1 MQAVMQAVMKAATE
15 VCRPPHQRTLLAA
28 ALLLAIGASAGC
40 STQTVKSTTVTA
52 IVTEAASVA
61 EEELLDVS
69 IGIFEPGLDEIP
81 NNREELTFADVR
93 MAETQFMSYQLAQ
106 TLQGSGAWGVVRVN
120 PNDLTSADVAVTGT
134 ILQSD
139 GETMLVQVNVKDAT
153 GKVWLNKEYEE
164 VVSKYS
170 YDPRQR
176 SSDDPFQGLFNRIAN
191 DMLEYRQQ
199 NLDRQQLVNIRTV
212 SRIQFAKSFA
222 PQAFDQYLTTNR
234 NGLLELTRMP
244 AENDPMLNR
253 IDNIRER
260 DYLYIDALQDYYGN
274 YVRQMQGPYTS
285 FRRESYAEV
294 MKYDK
299 LRAQATRN
307 MVLGVAAIVGG
318 LAATQSNNAA
328 VQYSAY
334 GGLFG
339 GGFLIKDAFNKR
351 DEAQLQVETLAELG
365 NSLESEI
372 APQTIELDERVVTL
386 TGSVQEQYTQW
397 REILADIYAAEV
409 QGSVPA
415 SDLNTTPAPAAIPDR
430 Q

>member
-1 MQAVMQAVMKAATE
+1 
-15 VCRPPHQRTLLAA
+15 
-28 ALLLAIGASAGC
+28 
-40 STQTVKSTTVTA
+40 
-52 IVTEAASVA
+52 
-61 EEELLDVS
+61 
-69 IGIFEPGLDEIP
+69 
-81 NNREELTFADVR
+81 
-93 MAETQFMSYQLAQ
+93 
-106 TLQGSGAWGVVRVN
+106 
-120 PNDLTSADVAVTGT
+120 
-134 ILQSD
+134 
-139 GETMLVQVNVKDAT
+139 
-153 GKVWLNKEYEE
+153 
-164 VVSKYS
+164 
-170 YDPRQR
+170 
-176 SSDDPFQGLFNRIAN
+176 
-191 DMLEYRQQ
+191 
-199 NLDRQQLVNIRTV
+199 
-212 SRIQFAKSFA
+212 
-222 PQAFDQYLTTNR
+222 
-234 NGLLELTRMP
+234 
-244 AENDPMLNR
+244 
-253 IDNIRER
+253 
-260 DYLYIDALQDYYGN
+260 
-274 YVRQMQGPYTS
+274 
-285 FRRESYAEV
+285 
-294 MKYDK
+294 
-299 LRAQATRN
+299 

>member
-1 MQAVMQAVMKAATE
+1 MV
-15 VCRPPHQRTLLAA
+15 
-28 ALLLAIGASAGC
+28 
-40 STQTVKSTTVTA
+40 
-52 IVTEAASVA
+52 
-61 EEELLDVS
+61 
-69 IGIFEPGLDEIP
+69 
-81 NNREELTFADVR
+81 
-93 MAETQFMSYQLAQ
+93 
-106 TLQGSGAWGVVRVN
+106 
-120 PNDLTSADVAVTGT
+120 
-134 ILQSD
+134 
-139 GETMLVQVNVKDAT
+139 VQVDVKDAT
-153 GKVWLNKEYEE
+153 GKVWLHKEYEE

>member
-1 MQAVMQAVMKAATE
+1 MKAAI
-15 VCRPPHQRTLLAA
+15 RIHQPKHQRTLLAA
-28 ALLLAIGASAGC
+28 AMLLAMGMAGC
-40 STQTVKSTTVTA
+40 STQTVKYTTVTS
-52 IVTEAASVA
+52 IVTETVSLA
-61 EEELLDVS
+61 EEELLDIS
-69 IGIFEPGLDEIP
+69 IGIFEPGLDDIP
-81 NNREELTFADVR
+81 NKREELTFADVR
-93 MAETQFMSYQLAQ
+93 MAETQFVSYQLAQ

-120 PNDLTSADVAVTGT
+120 PNELSSADIAVTGT

-139 GETMLVQVNVKDAT
+139 GETMVVKVNVKDAT
-153 GKVWLNKEYEE
+153 GKVWIDKEYKE

-176 SSDDPFQGLFNRIAN
+176 SQDDPFQGLFNRIAN
-191 DMLEYRQQ
+191 DMLAFRQQ
-199 NLDRQQLVNIRTV
+199 NMDSQEVATIRSI

-222 PQAFDQYLTTNR
+222 PQAFDEYLTTDR
-234 NGLLELTRMP
+234 NGMLALSRLP
-244 AENDPMLNR
+244 AANDPMLSR
-253 IDNIRER
+253 IDDIRER

-274 YVRQMQGPYTS
+274 YVRQMQGPYTN
-285 FRRESYAEV
+285 FRRESYEEV

-334 GGLFG
+334 GGLLG

-351 DEAQLQVETLAELG
+351 DEAQMQVEALAELG

-386 TGSVQEQYTQW
+386 TGSVQEQYAQW
-397 REILADIYAAEV
+397 REILSDIYANEV
-409 QGSVPA
+409 GS
-415 SDLNTTPAPAAIPDR
+415 TAPAG